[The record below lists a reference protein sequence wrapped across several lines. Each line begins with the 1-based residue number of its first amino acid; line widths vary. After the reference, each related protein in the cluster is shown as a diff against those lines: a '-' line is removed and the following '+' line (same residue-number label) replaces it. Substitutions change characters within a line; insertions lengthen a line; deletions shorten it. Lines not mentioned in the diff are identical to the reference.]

1 MDTFINIQGENDA
14 MTDTDKKIY
23 RYGYILLFE
32 VLLNLMIALG
42 IGIFFSK
49 MQAVLFFLGAY
60 IPLRSFCGGWHA
72 DEIWKCTIISNV
84 ILLLQIFCIENIIE
98 YLSIAQMMA
107 IYFFNIFF
115 ILLMAPVETESKK
128 ISQDERQHYK
138 RKIKFFIGIHLMIM
152 VMLIRWGVKEYIF
165 SMMFVYFV
173 QNMMLLM
180 EMVKKSKWVLKNE

>member
-1 MDTFINIQGENDA
+1 MIQKLVDAFINIQGENEA

-49 MQAVLFFLGAY
+49 MQAVLFFLGVY
-60 IPLRSFCGGWHA
+60 IPLRSFCGEWHA

-107 IYFFNIFF
+107 IYFLFY
-115 ILLMAPVETESKK
+115 LWPQWKQK
-128 ISQDERQHYK
+128 
-138 RKIKFFIGIHLMIM
+138 
-152 VMLIRWGVKEYIF
+152 
-165 SMMFVYFV
+165 
-173 QNMMLLM
+173 
-180 EMVKKSKWVLKNE
+180 VKKLVRMRDKVIKEK

>member
-1 MDTFINIQGENDA
+1 MEMYNYIKCNLAATNILYREYHRVFIHC
-14 MTDTDKKIY
+14 TDD
-23 RYGYILLFE
+23 G
-32 VLLNLMIALG
+32 
-42 IGIFFSK
+42 
-49 MQAVLFFLGAY
+49 
-60 IPLRSFCGGWHA
+60 
-72 DEIWKCTIISNV
+72 
-84 ILLLQIFCIENIIE
+84 
-98 YLSIAQMMA
+98 
-107 IYFFNIFF
+107 NIFF